1 MASNTD
7 LMQWE
12 DDEEEIA
19 GFNAEGQFKK
29 EASVKIDKDQKVVHG
44 FHGLHIMRNLLRC
57 PGSVRRS
64 TAGNNKSWQ
73 AMAGHG
79 WQWLVRVGMRY
90 RRLGRV
96 SLRKLFQIK
105 HS

>member
-44 FHGLHIMRNLLRC
+44 FE
-57 PGSVRRS
+57 SVIAALDMKDKKKE
-64 TAGNNKSWQ
+64 TAFAQ
-73 AMAGHG
+73 A
-79 WQWLVRVGMRY
+79 
-90 RRLGRV
+90 
-96 SLRKLFQIK
+96 FI
-105 HS
+105 

>member
-44 FHGLHIMRNLLRC
+44 FE
-57 PGSVRRS
+57 SVI
-64 TAGNNKSWQ
+64 AALDMKDKKKEN
-73 AMAGHG
+73 AFA
-79 WQWLVRVGMRY
+79 
-90 RRLGRV
+90 
-96 SLRKLFQIK
+96 
-105 HS
+105 